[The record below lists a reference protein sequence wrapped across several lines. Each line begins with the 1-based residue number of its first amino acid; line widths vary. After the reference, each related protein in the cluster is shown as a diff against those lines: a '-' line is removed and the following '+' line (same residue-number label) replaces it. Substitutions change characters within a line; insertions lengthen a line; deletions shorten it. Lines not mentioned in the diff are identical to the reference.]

1 MKTEMKSSLKLFM
14 RPFLVVLGFM
24 LLYALVHAVLGFY
37 GEKDS
42 ASISQNLEKT
52 EIERQNSALS
62 PKQEEANTTTTATEE
77 NPTKDSPLPLE
88 TATQKQENKQEI
100 KQETK
105 QENKQETKQENKQE
119 TKQENKQETKQENK
133 QETKQENKQETKQ
146 EQEKENEPKQNSA
159 SSVQNNQKTPTTP
172 TIGKKP
178 LEYKVAVSGVN
189 VRAFPSTKGK
199 ILGSLAKDKSV
210 KVLEIQNDWAKIEFS
225 NETKG
230 YVFLKLLK
238 KAE

>member
-14 RPFLVVLGFM
+14 RPLLVVLAFM
-24 LLYALVHAVLGFY
+24 LLYALAHAALGFY
-37 GEKDS
+37 MKKDS
-42 ASISQNLEKT
+42 APISPNAEKT

-62 PKQEEANTTTTATEE
+62 PKEESNATTTATEE
-77 NPTKDSPLPLE
+77 NPTKDTAPPLDTAAQEKE
-88 TATQKQENKQEI
+88 T
-100 KQETK
+100 
-105 QENKQETKQENKQE
+105 
-119 TKQENKQETKQENK
+119 
-133 QETKQENKQETKQ
+133 KQETKQ
-146 EQEKENEPKQNSA
+146 EQEKENEPKQD
-159 SSVQNNQKTPTTP
+159 SVSPIQNNQKAPTTS
-172 TIGKKP
+172 TMGKKP

-199 ILGSLAKDKSV
+199 IIGSLAKDKSV

-225 NETKG
+225 NKTKG

>member
-1 MKTEMKSSLKLFM
+1 MKTEMKSSLKLFV

-24 LLYALVHAVLGFY
+24 LLYALAHVALGFY

-62 PKQEEANTTTTATEE
+62 PKQEEANTITTATEE
-77 NPTKDSPLPLE
+77 NPAKDSPLPLE
-88 TATQKQENKQEI
+88 TPTQEK
-100 KQETK
+100 
-105 QENKQETKQENKQE
+105 
-119 TKQENKQETKQENK
+119 
-133 QETKQENKQETKQ
+133 ETKQENKQETKQ
-146 EQEKENEPKQNSA
+146 EQEKENEPKQNST
-159 SSVQNNQKTPTTP
+159 SPIQNHQKAPTTP
-172 TIGKKP
+172 TIEKKP
-178 LEYKVAVSGVN
+178 LEYKAAVNSVN

-199 ILGSLAKDKSV
+199 IIGSLAKDKSV

-225 NETKG
+225 NKTKG

>member
-24 LLYALVHAVLGFY
+24 LLYALVHAALGFY

-62 PKQEEANTTTTATEE
+62 PKQEETNTTTTATEE

-88 TATQKQENKQEI
+88 TPTQKQE
-100 KQETK
+100 T
-105 QENKQETKQENKQE
+105 
-119 TKQENKQETKQENK
+119 
-133 QETKQENKQETKQ
+133 KQETKQ

-159 SSVQNNQKTPTTP
+159 SPAQNNQKTLSTP

-178 LEYKVAVSGVN
+178 LEYKAAVNSVN

-199 ILGSLAKDKSV
+199 ILGSLAKNKSV

>member
-1 MKTEMKSSLKLFM
+1 M
-14 RPFLVVLGFM
+14 
-24 LLYALVHAVLGFY
+24 LYALVHAALGFY

-62 PKQEEANTTTTATEE
+62 PKQEETNTTTTATEE

-88 TATQKQENKQEI
+88 TPTQ
-100 KQETK
+100 
-105 QENKQETKQENKQE
+105 KQE

-159 SSVQNNQKTPTTP
+159 PPIQNNQKTLSTP

-178 LEYKVAVSGVN
+178 LGYKVAVSGVN
-189 VRAFPSTKGK
+189 VRAFPSTKAK

>member
-1 MKTEMKSSLKLFM
+1 MKTDMKSSLKLFV

-24 LLYALVHAVLGFY
+24 LLYVLAHAVLGFY
-37 GEKDS
+37 AKKDNT
-42 ASISQNLEKT
+42 SISQNLEKT
-52 EIERQNSALS
+52 EIERQSSALS
-62 PKQEEANTTTTATEE
+62 PKQEEANTATTATEE
-77 NPTKDSPLPLE
+77 NPTKDPLLPLE
-88 TATQKQENKQEI
+88 TTTQEKEN
-100 KQETK
+100 
-105 QENKQETKQENKQE
+105 
-119 TKQENKQETKQENK
+119 
-133 QETKQENKQETKQ
+133 KQ

-159 SSVQNNQKTPTTP
+159 SPTQNHQKTLSTP

-178 LEYKVAVSGVN
+178 LEYKVAVNSVN

-225 NETKG
+225 NKTKG

>member
-1 MKTEMKSSLKLFM
+1 MKTEMKSSLKLFVQ
-14 RPFLVVLGFM
+14 PFLVVLGFM
-24 LLYALVHAVLGFY
+24 LLYVLVHAALGFY
-37 GEKDS
+37 AKKDS

-88 TATQKQENKQEI
+88 TPTQEKENKQE
-100 KQETK
+100 
-105 QENKQETKQENKQE
+105 N
-119 TKQENKQETKQENK
+119 
-133 QETKQENKQETKQ
+133 KQ
-146 EQEKENEPKQNSA
+146 EQEKENEPKQNST
-159 SSVQNNQKTPTTP
+159 SPIQNHQKTLSTP

-178 LEYKVAVSGVN
+178 LEYKVAVNSVN

-225 NETKG
+225 NKTKG

>member
-1 MKTEMKSSLKLFM
+1 M
-14 RPFLVVLGFM
+14 
-24 LLYALVHAVLGFY
+24 LYALVHAALGFY
-37 GEKDS
+37 AKKDS
-42 ASISQNLEKT
+42 ASISQNLEKS
-52 EIERQNSALS
+52 EIERQNSALL

-88 TATQKQENKQEI
+88 TPTQKQENKQE
-100 KQETK
+100 T
-105 QENKQETKQENKQE
+105 
-119 TKQENKQETKQENK
+119 
-133 QETKQENKQETKQ
+133 KQETKQ
-146 EQEKENEPKQNSA
+146 EQEKENESKQNSA
-159 SSVQNNQKTPTTP
+159 SPIQNHQKTLSTP

-178 LEYKVAVSGVN
+178 LEYKAAVNSVN

-199 ILGSLAKDKSV
+199 ILGSLAKNKSV

>member
-24 LLYALVHAVLGFY
+24 LLYALVHAALGFY

-42 ASISQNLEKT
+42 ASISQSLEKT
-52 EIERQNSALS
+52 EIERQNSTLS
-62 PKQEEANTTTTATEE
+62 PKQEETNTATTATEE
-77 NPTKDSPLPLE
+77 NPTKDPPLPLE
-88 TATQKQENKQEI
+88 TATQ
-100 KQETK
+100 
-105 QENKQETKQENKQE
+105 
-119 TKQENKQETKQENK
+119 
-133 QETKQENKQETKQ
+133 KQENKQETKQ

-159 SSVQNNQKTPTTP
+159 LPTQDNQKTLSTP

-178 LEYKVAVSGVN
+178 LEYKAAVNSVN

-199 ILGSLAKDKSV
+199 ILGSLAKNKSV

>member
-1 MKTEMKSSLKLFM
+1 M
-14 RPFLVVLGFM
+14 
-24 LLYALVHAVLGFY
+24 LYALVHAALGFY

-42 ASISQNLEKT
+42 ASISQNLEKS
-52 EIERQNSALS
+52 EIERQNNALS
-62 PKQEEANTTTTATEE
+62 PKQEKANTTTTATEE
-77 NPTKDSPLPLE
+77 NPTKDPPLPLE
-88 TATQKQENKQEI
+88 TPTQEK
-100 KQETK
+100 
-105 QENKQETKQENKQE
+105 
-119 TKQENKQETKQENK
+119 
-133 QETKQENKQETKQ
+133 ENKQETKQ

-159 SSVQNNQKTPTTP
+159 SPTQNNQKTPTTP

-178 LEYKVAVSGVN
+178 LEYKAAVSGVN

-199 ILGSLAKDKSV
+199 ILGSLAKNKSV

>member
-1 MKTEMKSSLKLFM
+1 M
-14 RPFLVVLGFM
+14 
-24 LLYALVHAVLGFY
+24 LYALVHAALGFY
-37 GEKDS
+37 AKKDS

-52 EIERQNSALS
+52 ETERQNSALS
-62 PKQEEANTTTTATEE
+62 PKQEETNTTTTATEE
-77 NPTKDSPLPLE
+77 NPTKDPPLPLE
-88 TATQKQENKQEI
+88 TATQEKENKQEI
-100 KQETK
+100 KQEA
-105 QENKQETKQENKQE
+105 
-119 TKQENKQETKQENK
+119 
-133 QETKQENKQETKQ
+133 KQ

-159 SSVQNNQKTPTTP
+159 SPIQNHQKTLSTP

-178 LEYKVAVSGVN
+178 LEYKAAVSGVN

>member
-1 MKTEMKSSLKLFM
+1 MKSSLKLL

-24 LLYALVHAVLGFY
+24 LLYALAHVALGFY

-62 PKQEEANTTTTATEE
+62 PKQEGTNTTTTATEE
-77 NPTKDSPLPLE
+77 NPTKDPPLPLE
-88 TATQKQENKQEI
+88 TATQKQEIKQEI
-100 KQETK
+100 
-105 QENKQETKQENKQE
+105 
-119 TKQENKQETKQENK
+119 
-133 QETKQENKQETKQ
+133 KQ
-146 EQEKENEPKQNSA
+146 EQEKENEFKQNSVSPA
-159 SSVQNNQKTPTTP
+159 QNNQKTPTTP
-172 TIGKKP
+172 IIGKKP
-178 LEYKVAVSGVN
+178 LEYKAAVNSVN
-189 VRAFPSTKGK
+189 VRTFPSTKGK
-199 ILGSLAKDKSV
+199 ILGSLAKNKSV

>member
-1 MKTEMKSSLKLFM
+1 M
-14 RPFLVVLGFM
+14 
-24 LLYALVHAVLGFY
+24 LYALAHAALGFY

-52 EIERQNSALS
+52 EMERQNSTLS
-62 PKQEEANTTTTATEE
+62 PKQEETNTTTTATEE

-88 TATQKQENKQEI
+88 TPTQEKENKQE
-100 KQETK
+100 
-105 QENKQETKQENKQE
+105 N
-119 TKQENKQETKQENK
+119 
-133 QETKQENKQETKQ
+133 KQ
-146 EQEKENEPKQNSA
+146 EQEKENEPKQNSNSPA
-159 SSVQNNQKTPTTP
+159 QNNQKTPTTP

-178 LEYKVAVSGVN
+178 LEYKAAVSGVN

-199 ILGSLAKDKSV
+199 ILGSLAKNKSV

>member
-24 LLYALVHAVLGFY
+24 LLYALAHVALGFY

-62 PKQEEANTTTTATEE
+62 PKQEEANTATTATEE
-77 NPTKDSPLPLE
+77 NSAKDSPLPSE
-88 TATQKQENKQEI
+88 TTAQEK
-100 KQETK
+100 ETK
-105 QENKQETKQENKQE
+105 QEI
-119 TKQENKQETKQENK
+119 
-133 QETKQENKQETKQ
+133 KQ
-146 EQEKENEPKQNSA
+146 EQEKENESKQNSA
-159 SSVQNNQKTPTTP
+159 LPTQNHQKTLSTP

-178 LEYKVAVSGVN
+178 LEYKAAVNSVN

-199 ILGSLAKDKSV
+199 ILGSLAKNKSV

>member
-1 MKTEMKSSLKLFM
+1 
-14 RPFLVVLGFM
+14 M
-24 LLYALVHAVLGFY
+24 LLYALAHAALGFY
-37 GEKDS
+37 AKKDS
-42 ASISQNLEKT
+42 ASINQDLEKS
-52 EIERQNSALS
+52 EIERSSALS
-62 PKQEEANTTTTATEE
+62 PKQEEANTATTATEE
-77 NPTKDSPLPLE
+77 SPTKDSPLTLE
-88 TATQKQENKQEI
+88 TPTQ
-100 KQETK
+100 
-105 QENKQETKQENKQE
+105 
-119 TKQENKQETKQENK
+119 
-133 QETKQENKQETKQ
+133 KQETKQ

-159 SSVQNNQKTPTTP
+159 SPIQNNQKTPTIS

-178 LEYKVAVSGVN
+178 LEYKAAVNSVN

-199 ILGSLAKDKSV
+199 ILGSLAKNKSV

>member
-1 MKTEMKSSLKLFM
+1 MVGMKTEMKSSLKLFM
-14 RPFLVVLGFM
+14 QPFLVVLGFM
-24 LLYALVHAVLGFY
+24 LLYALMHAALGFY

-52 EIERQNSALS
+52 EIERQNSVLS
-62 PKQEEANTTTTATEE
+62 LKQEETNTTTTATEE
-77 NPTKDSPLPLE
+77 TPTKDSPLPLE
-88 TATQKQENKQEI
+88 TPTQEK
-100 KQETK
+100 
-105 QENKQETKQENKQE
+105 
-119 TKQENKQETKQENK
+119 
-133 QETKQENKQETKQ
+133 ENKQETKQ
-146 EQEKENEPKQNSA
+146 EQEKENESKQNSA
-159 SSVQNNQKTPTTP
+159 SPIQNHQKTLSTP
-172 TIGKKP
+172 TIGQKP
-178 LEYKVAVSGVN
+178 LEYKAAVNSVN

-199 ILGSLAKDKSV
+199 IIGSLAKDKSV

>member
-1 MKTEMKSSLKLFM
+1 MKTEIKSSLKLFV

-52 EIERQNSALS
+52 EIERQNSVLS
-62 PKQEEANTTTTATEE
+62 PKQEETNTTTTATEE
-77 NPTKDSPLPLE
+77 NPTKDPPLPLE
-88 TATQKQENKQEI
+88 TPTQEK
-100 KQETK
+100 
-105 QENKQETKQENKQE
+105 
-119 TKQENKQETKQENK
+119 
-133 QETKQENKQETKQ
+133 ENKQETKQ

-159 SSVQNNQKTPTTP
+159 SPTQNNQKTLSTP

-178 LEYKVAVSGVN
+178 LEYKAAVNSVN

-199 ILGSLAKDKSV
+199 ILGSLAKNKSV